1 MDLDLLVRVRF
12 GIGFLLLPDGLEGDV
27 AGHGRVEVVVL
38 AVELPAL
45 EGEAVL
51 GGVLGLGRGVTVLDL
66 LARHRGA
73 AIRVEGDEI
82 VRGLAAVITL
92 FFPLGHEFH
101 IGGRP
106 IVLVDF
112 LQIARGI
119 RIVPAR
125 ECVALIRRTG
135 EFGELLALLDNPGL
149 LPVGA
154 VVKGERHRIG
164 LCPLGIELGIDANG
178 RRGEVELVAVRA
190 PLVGVPALK
199 GMALPG
205 GIVGRGG
212 IAALGHR
219 LRCRSISIGTV
230 EIKAHLERT
239 DGLLLPDG
247 DERQVG
253 CHALAEFVLVDAV
266 IPTDELKAVFGGRA
280 GVGQLIA
287 VVDRL
292 GIHARLAIQRAAGK
306 IERHLAGIDLPVGVQ
321 REVLGHVLQG
331 EDRALRSARAALPA
345 LKGVAGLGGVYGV
358 GQRGAFLDLEGA
370 QLGIAVLA
378 GNGHVL
384 DRLFVLAPLGHQRKI
399 ADNRGVF
406 GHLDARVLDKPSHKG
421 VALERRR
428 GKLADLFV
436 RIYRARRIGIAQLA
450 TVGIERDR
458 AVLFGGVRLGNRA
471 RKRHRIV
478 VVHV

>member
-1 MDLDLLVRVRF
+1 
-12 GIGFLLLPDGLEGDV
+12 
-27 AGHGRVEVVVL
+27 
-38 AVELPAL
+38 
-45 EGEAVL
+45 
-51 GGVLGLGRGVTVLDL
+51 
-66 LARHRGA
+66 
-73 AIRVEGDEI
+73 
-82 VRGLAAVITL
+82 
-92 FFPLGHEFH
+92 
-101 IGGRP
+101 
-106 IVLVDF
+106 
-112 LQIARGI
+112 
-119 RIVPAR
+119 
-125 ECVALIRRTG
+125 
-135 EFGELLALLDNPGL
+135 
-149 LPVGA
+149 
-154 VVKGERHRIG
+154 
-164 LCPLGIELGIDANG
+164 
-178 RRGEVELVAVRA
+178 
-190 PLVGVPALK
+190 
-199 GMALPG
+199 MALPG

-321 REVLGHVLQG
+321 REVLGHALQG
-331 EDRALRSARAALPA
+331 ESHALQSVRTALPA
-345 LKGVAGLGGVYGV
+345 LERVAGLGGVYGI